1 MRRQIELLNIQ
12 LLVREFETKDY
23 QTLCKWWKDWEK
35 PIIPF
40 ESLPKNGLIISDVA
54 ALFLYKTDSNIA
66 LVENLITN
74 KFYIGKDRDFLVNL
88 LCEEIFTKAR
98 SLGFQHIF
106 SSSENQ
112 FVVKRLIK
120 HKYKILD
127 NFKLFY
133 KGL

>member
-1 MRRQIELLNIQ
+1 MKL
-12 LLVREFETKDY
+12 
-23 QTLCKWWKDWEK
+23 
-35 PIIPF
+35 
-40 ESLPKNGLIISDVA
+40 LPKTGVIIESVG

-74 KFYIGKDRDFLVNL
+74 KFYKEKNRNALIDLLFLN
-88 LCEEIFTKAR
+88 IFEKAKN
-98 SLGFQHIF
+98 LGFEHIF

-112 FVVKRLIK
+112 FVFKRLLN
-120 HKYKILD
+120 HKYKELQ